1 MRRSAPYP
9 SLMTYD
15 APSREFCTIRRVR
28 TNTPLQALTSL
39 NDPYFFDAA
48 RAMAHRLITEGG
60 NSVDDRIKYGFI
72 LTASRAPSNS
82 ELQKVGDFFRAEE
95 ANYRSH
101 PDAAYKLINTK
112 AGSQEDAIETAT
124 WTMVSN
130 VLLNTDEA
138 ITKE

>member
-1 MRRSAPYP
+1 
-9 SLMTYD
+9 
-15 APSREFCTIRRVR
+15 VR

-48 RAMAHRLITEGG
+48 RALAHRLMTEGG
-60 NSVDDRIKYGFI
+60 NSVNDRIKYGFI
-72 LTASRAPSNS
+72 LAASRQPSTS
-82 ELQKVGDFFRAEE
+82 ELEKVAGFFRAEE
-95 ANYRSH
+95 ANYRKH
-101 PDAAYKLINTK
+101 PDAAYKVLK
-112 AGSQEDAIETAT
+112 SRAGSEADAPETAA